1 MQNND
6 KIYFI
11 ISGIRDGFKK
21 SHLLCNN
28 NITEVI
34 DYIDDRRQI
43 SNSAIDRF
51 YTIEK
56 TPNYTLA
63 TVFNPNTKDQVGRKA
78 YVAISLFVKKD
89 CIIKGGLLETLNH
102 LMSYYES
109 KQRNEAVNMFTEQMF
124 EAEYE
129 NLSVEKAN
137 IKQIVNGKRQ
147 GYFIYE
153 ALNAINEHFDY
164 PEINSYKIVYFL
176 SANNTAVINELISY
190 EEVKSFPQSIL
201 FQISDFNTIKY
212 DLLINN
218 ESYATAGMLSV
229 GNHLKVVAHQGDKI
243 TIVKKQNNLSK
254 NINISFN
261 GETIGIYSYFPE
273 EKMQQVSG
281 GISIPVGG
289 GSINGPKQVD
299 ARKKKVDKI
308 LKIAI
313 LLLLVAIVVIVLN
326 INGVFDPK
334 VTQTSTGETQSS
346 TGETQSSTGETQSS
360 TGETQSSMVKTQTPT
375 VKTQTPTVKTQT
387 PTVKTQTPTVKK
399 TGTKNKTQAELELEN
414 KIKALEN
421 KIKNEP
427 NATIKTALRLQ
438 LSKLKNQ

>member
-1 MQNND
+1 MQNKD

-56 TPNYTLA
+56 TQNYTLA

-201 FQISDFNTIKY
+201 FQISDYNTIKY

-229 GNHLKVVAHQGDKI
+229 GNLKVVAHQGDKI

-254 NINISFN
+254 NINIPFN
-261 GETIGIYSYFPE
+261 GETIGVYSYFPE
-273 EKMQQVSG
+273 DKMQQGTG
-281 GISIPVGG
+281 GINIPVGG

-334 VTQTSTGETQSS
+334 VTQTPTGDTKTPTEDTKTPPATTVTPAANTVTPPANPKKPIVSPSSPSNINVTATQANRDNGSS
-346 TGETQSSTGETQSS
+346 TH
-360 TGETQSSMVKTQTPT
+360 KRDP
-375 VKTQTPTVKTQT
+375 KCDLC
-387 PTVKTQTPTVKK
+387 
-399 TGTKNKTQAELELEN
+399 TKFFN
-414 KIKALEN
+414 KITGPQDSEGYKKAT
-421 KIKNEP
+421 KKYNEH
-427 NATIKTALRLQ
+427 LQ
-438 LSKLKNQ
+438 IH

>member
-28 NITEVI
+28 NIAEVI

-56 TPNYTLA
+56 TQNYTLA

-78 YVAISLFVKKD
+78 YVSISLFVKKD

-153 ALNAINEHFDY
+153 ALNAINEHFDN

-201 FQISDFNTIKY
+201 FQISDYNTIKY

-218 ESYATAGMLSV
+218 ESYATAGMLNV
-229 GNHLKVVAHQGDKI
+229 GNLKVVAHQGDKI

-254 NINISFN
+254 NINIPFN
-261 GETIGIYSYFPE
+261 GETIGVYSYFPE
-273 EKMQQVSG
+273 DKMQQGTG

-313 LLLLVAIVVIVLN
+313 LSLLVIITVILYINSDIVDFPPGGIDTGNGTTVTPAANTITPPATTVTPAANTVTPPANPKKPIV
-326 INGVFDPK
+326 P
-334 VTQTSTGETQSS
+334 QSS
-346 TGETQSSTGETQSS
+346 PSKINVTATQANRVNGSSTHKRDPSCALC
-360 TGETQSSMVKTQTPT
+360 
-375 VKTQTPTVKTQT
+375 
-387 PTVKTQTPTVKK
+387 
-399 TGTKNKTQAELELEN
+399 TKFFN
-414 KIKALEN
+414 KIKGPPDSN
-421 KIKNEP
+421 GY
-427 NATIKTALRLQ
+427 KTATQ
-438 LSKLKNQ
+438 KYNEHLKIH

>member
-56 TPNYTLA
+56 TQNYTLA

-78 YVAISLFVKKD
+78 YVSISLFVKKD

-164 PEINSYKIVYFL
+164 PEINSYKI
-176 SANNTAVINELISY
+176 
-190 EEVKSFPQSIL
+190 
-201 FQISDFNTIKY
+201 
-212 DLLINN
+212 
-218 ESYATAGMLSV
+218 
-229 GNHLKVVAHQGDKI
+229 
-243 TIVKKQNNLSK
+243 
-254 NINISFN
+254 
-261 GETIGIYSYFPE
+261 
-273 EKMQQVSG
+273 
-281 GISIPVGG
+281 
-289 GSINGPKQVD
+289 
-299 ARKKKVDKI
+299 
-308 LKIAI
+308 
-313 LLLLVAIVVIVLN
+313 
-326 INGVFDPK
+326 
-334 VTQTSTGETQSS
+334 
-346 TGETQSSTGETQSS
+346 
-360 TGETQSSMVKTQTPT
+360 
-375 VKTQTPTVKTQT
+375 
-387 PTVKTQTPTVKK
+387 
-399 TGTKNKTQAELELEN
+399 
-414 KIKALEN
+414 
-421 KIKNEP
+421 
-427 NATIKTALRLQ
+427 
-438 LSKLKNQ
+438 